1 MGRLRYGMGDWLP
14 REERNKQKGKGG
26 KGKSRSKPHVIYP
39 PEGGWPGGLSD
50 KNGCRWRKGG

>member
-1 MGRLRYGMGDWLP
+1 MGDWLP